1 MSFSS
6 AGIDAVLQ
14 APPPPFS
21 AAQACEIGRAAF
33 GIEAVSARSLGSERD
48 QAFLLAG
55 ASGAGTAVLKVS
67 NPAENPAVLDMEALA
82 ALHAARCDPGL
93 AVAQPRRR
101 APTGGLSPAS
111 AGGPAAFRGP
121 WRDKG
126 TGGWVR
132 ACDGLPGP

>member
-55 ASGAGTAVLKVS
+55 ASGAG
-67 NPAENPAVLDMEALA
+67 PAVVQRSNTPADPARVGIA
-82 ALHAARCDPGL
+82 APAAP
-93 AVAQPRRR
+93 R
-101 APTGGLSPAS
+101 APPLYTLPSLPPSP
-111 AGGPAAFRGP
+111 PP
-121 WRDKG
+121 
-126 TGGWVR
+126 
-132 ACDGLPGP
+132 

>member
-33 GIEAVSARSLGSERD
+33 GIEALSARSLGSERD

-55 ASGAGTAVLKVS
+55 ASGAGTAVLKGS
-67 NPAENPAVLDMEALA
+67 NPAWPTA
-82 ALHAARCDPGL
+82 P
-93 AVAQPRRR
+93 RR
-101 APTGGLSPAS
+101 APQPSPHVPGAR
-111 AGGPAAFRGP
+111 PLVWPENVTPRP
-121 WRDKG
+121 TKG
-126 TGGWVR
+126 R
-132 ACDGLPGP
+132 CSPLQLPPPPPR

>member
-55 ASGAGTAVLKVS
+55 ASGAGTAGLKVS
-67 NPAENPAVLDMEALA
+67 TPAEDHAVPDMEALTA
-82 ALHAARCDPGL
+82 AHAPRYD
-93 AVAQPRRR
+93 PRRTV
-101 APTGGLSPAS
+101 PQPL
-111 AGGPAAFRGP
+111 
-121 WRDKG
+121 
-126 TGGWVR
+126 
-132 ACDGLPGP
+132 